1 MEKNILQQ
9 FVHIA
14 DGITTLLSPYAESV
28 IHDLETQEV
37 LHISN
42 SFSKRDKGFPSNL
55 EGMNFR
61 KEPDVIGPYE
71 KINWDSRRLKSV
83 SIVLKDMAGNPAGL
97 LCINLDISIADELNR
112 VITSFITP
120 RGMDRLPDN
129 LFQNDWQEN
138 VNAYI
143 HNWAQENKKTV
154 HNLTI
159 EEKQILAEKLYMQG
173 AFKNKKSHEYVAG
186 ILNLSRATIF
196 KYIKQVKEKH
206 SE

>member
-14 DGITTLLSPYAESV
+14 DGITTLLSPYAEAV
-28 IHDLETQEV
+28 IHDLESQEI
-37 LHISN
+37 LYIGN

-55 EGMNFR
+55 EGMDFR

-83 SIVLKDMAGNPAGL
+83 SIVLKDMKGNPAGL
-97 LCINLDISIADELNR
+97 LCINLDISMADELNR
-112 VITSFITP
+112 VLSAFITP
-120 RGMDRLPDN
+120 RGMDRHPDN
-129 LFQNDWQEN
+129 LFQNDWQER
-138 VNAYI
+138 VNMYI
-143 HNWAQENKKTV
+143 HNWAQENKKAV
-154 HNLTI
+154 QNLTI
-159 EEKQILAEKLYMQG
+159 ENKRVIAEKLYMQG

-196 KYIKQVKEKH
+196 KYIKQVKEKK